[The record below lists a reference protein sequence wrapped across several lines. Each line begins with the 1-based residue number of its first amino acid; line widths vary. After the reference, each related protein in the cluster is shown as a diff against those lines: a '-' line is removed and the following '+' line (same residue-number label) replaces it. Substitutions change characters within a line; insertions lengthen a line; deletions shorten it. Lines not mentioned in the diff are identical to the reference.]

1 MKRER
6 GLAFF
11 SSRMVDFRVDKR
23 VILGGTRTKYLEII
37 GIISRKWLL
46 GLELNRD
53 FGFSGLVEN
62 QFLGIN
68 MTGNSL

>member
-1 MKRER
+1 M
-6 GLAFF
+6 
-11 SSRMVDFRVDKR
+11 
-23 VILGGTRTKYLEII
+23 ILGGTRTKYLEII

-53 FGFSGLVEN
+53 FGFAGLVEN

-68 MTGNSL
+68 MTGNLMNIQFLEEIATRNSE